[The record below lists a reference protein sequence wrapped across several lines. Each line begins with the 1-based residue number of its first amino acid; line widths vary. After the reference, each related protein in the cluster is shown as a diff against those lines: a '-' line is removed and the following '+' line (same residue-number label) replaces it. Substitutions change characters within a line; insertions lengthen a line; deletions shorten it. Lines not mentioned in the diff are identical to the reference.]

1 MGAQKVFA
9 TVGVA
14 ILAGS
19 ALVGGSLLRP
29 EGASA
34 AGLPTTWGSAVD
46 IAAPGQPAGFN
57 AVSCTGAGDCT
68 AVGEVDTGNGTAIA
82 ATDSD
87 GTWGTA
93 TAVTTPGDAGAFWA
107 VDCTG
112 VGDCTAVGSDGNGE
126 PVSDIESDGSWGTA
140 TEVPAPGSG
149 GVFFGV
155 SCSDSQDCTAV
166 GADDNGQPF
175 YSIESDGSWGSATE
189 TTAPGGGGVYAGVSC
204 TEAGDCTAVGGDFNG
219 LPFYVI
225 ESGGSWGPAVEVN
238 AQDQF
243 GGFSAVSCIDPTDCT
258 AVGQQGGA
266 QSMYDS
272 ESAGVWNPPADV
284 QSPQGFGQFNGVSCT
299 DTTDCT
305 TVGQDAQTLPDT
317 ASDKLIPTTAWHRPH
332 SVAYGTPLGAG
343 QLDAGASVLGTF
355 VYAPAAGTVL
365 PVGTDSLSAT
375 FYPSDAGTYAP
386 TTVSTTMVVKPTA
399 TTTTLSFTS
408 PVVVGSEGAADFL
421 VTVDAPTGITP
432 AGIYKV
438 DVGTHLICKAELSGS
453 GTGSCTLT
461 PSQLR
466 AGTYSVKA
474 VFVGLLGF
482 NGSRSPAQ
490 NLTISSGMGTESARM
505 VRSDPSLA
513 RRAAGAG

>member
-1 MGAQKVFA
+1 
-9 TVGVA
+9 
-14 ILAGS
+14 
-19 ALVGGSLLRP
+19 
-29 EGASA
+29 
-34 AGLPTTWGSAVD
+34 
-46 IAAPGQPAGFN
+46 
-57 AVSCTGAGDCT
+57 
-68 AVGEVDTGNGTAIA
+68 
-82 ATDSD
+82 
-87 GTWGTA
+87 
-93 TAVTTPGDAGAFWA
+93 
-107 VDCTG
+107 
-112 VGDCTAVGSDGNGE
+112 
-126 PVSDIESDGSWGTA
+126 
-140 TEVPAPGSG
+140 
-149 GVFFGV
+149 
-155 SCSDSQDCTAV
+155 
-166 GADDNGQPF
+166 
-175 YSIESDGSWGSATE
+175 
-189 TTAPGGGGVYAGVSC
+189 
-204 TEAGDCTAVGGDFNG
+204 VGGDFNG

-272 ESAGVWNPPADV
+272 ESAGVWSPPADV